1 MVKEAAKNDDANIE
15 VKIEVNVPKR
25 DISWRKTTNYWWIKV
40 SAKKGCIFLETIDE
54 LRLTSKERCVS
65 LEERQQIFDELRLV

>member
-1 MVKEAAKNDDANIE
+1 MEYQKIANLL
-15 VKIEVNVPKR
+15 NVA
-25 DISWRKTTNYWWIKV
+25 SNKTSKFRTRNWWWIKV

>member
-1 MVKEAAKNDDANIE
+1 MYRKEIH
-15 VKIEVNVPKR
+15 
-25 DISWRKTTNYWWIKV
+25 ISWRKTTNYWWIKV

-54 LRLTSKERCVS
+54 LSLTSKERCVS